1 MSRKQSAVQRI
12 RKKASTTSASR
23 TGSSSDPYHNGETPS
38 CRLLVDAV
46 QDIFPE
52 LYADRTKRIQSSEFG
67 QLLRWQVLKR
77 RQEREFPPALPLTSP
92 ETSEAVNDSEGMNE
106 NPDSPS
112 AATKKKRKKKRKK
125 KENNGELSG
134 THLALR
140 LSEESGNGEGLLSG
154 TIIEHENGASEAPLL
169 YDDEENDEPEIV
181 SLKEDEPSKPK
192 RKFDPSVN
200 ALDRSLHEMEE
211 ERCRC
216 KDESTP
222 DLGDL
227 PSDDG
232 DTEFGWD
239 TRSHISTLSF
249 DEIPQESTERGDE
262 DSVEMPV
269 PMSFKPS
276 STATRSASLRRSMSA
291 SSFESGGGA
300 STPKKAA
307 LGNSD
312 HCRERNQI
320 SLSSP
325 THEWVPVEHA
335 EAKNE
340 TPPADI
346 IRNPLSL
353 PYLLTLNT
361 DNGMTTLTINGKL
374 IYAEKANAAIEDYQL
389 GSLEAT
395 KLLLEDWLG
404 QVVIHRMKRGKDVY
418 STVIEHDAGDFLGY
432 VQEFLK
438 DGSRPREIPF
448 KHLVEALEQIECSAC
463 RSGVSKVI
471 DEWSNR
477 GEDKPLVLNP
487 RALDESPCI
496 DDTEVDAA
504 FDYVALEEGH
514 HHPQQ
519 PPPALEDGADVDPE
533 KHMSFSV
540 RSSDPKNSADKCLLV
555 EHISH
560 VHLNTFV
567 ETWLPCGIDE
577 EDLVN
582 TSIIDQMSLDGSN
595 AATVPEVLDPEE
607 ANRMQQRILRRIQ
620 MAQTELS
627 QIQMEGRELLNDLET
642 LLSGGAA
649 AKNID
654 ISAFTKIK
662 TVDDK
667 CTAFKGRINLI
678 VRRFSDGVECAGEH
692 LKLQLWTA
700 YLEALNKALK
710 SCDQYYEKLAETAD
724 QRGKLP
730 NVFVSAPFRA
740 LVQDLVKDKI
750 LSWTS
755 FSEFIGEL
763 FSGAALQEYITRMV
777 WHTERDVASVERSGT
792 ATVLYKMCNEL
803 AVALAT
809 WTETIVGSKMG
820 DIYQARVTQTEQ
832 ILEQLQ
838 HIIEPL
844 SEEYATVE
852 KYFSTE
858 RNLYFASLRSNVVLA
873 QGVKKRM
880 RLIDNAE
887 VEGMVTGVLLMWTHV
902 RLMQN
907 RMIHSVRIPQ
917 LPLQLKRFML
927 QDARSMH
934 DSLEKTDA
942 THGHSH
948 HQRHC
953 YLEVKSKR
961 KALCI
966 LAGLVYRWLR
976 ESFDLWRA
984 QKAEA
989 ELLKGFDV
997 DQPPK
1002 VAIDIPKPAKSKKS
1016 KKKKAQKPILSSDL
1030 QSVIIV
1036 EEVAD
1041 SADSNGNHHDGNLI
1055 VLEEVAD
1062 SANGN
1067 LANVESELENMEKD
1081 PEQADGVDDYSLGL
1095 TTKEATE
1102 LEEGTAPES
1111 SDSMTDPE
1119 FYEEYQLDSL
1129 DPKVFIEDGA
1139 DRIAAEDFLIARLR
1153 HFMLELGK
1161 TEKIILIS

>member
-12 RKKASTTSASR
+12 RKKASTTRASN
-23 TGSSSDPYHNGETPS
+23 GDSSCDPYHNGETPS

-52 LYADRTKRIQSSEFG
+52 LYADRNKRIQSSEFG

-77 RQEREFPPALPLTSP
+77 RQEREFPPALPLTSH
-92 ETSEAVNDSEGMNE
+92 EISRDVKDAEDNE
-106 NPDSPS
+106 EKPDSPTT
-112 AATKKKRKKKRKK
+112 ATKKKRKKKRKK
-125 KENNGELSG
+125 KENDGEFSG
-134 THLALR
+134 ANLALR
-140 LSEESGNGEGLLSG
+140 FSDESDHGEGLLSG
-154 TIIEHENGASEAPLL
+154 TIIEHETGISEAPLFE
-169 YDDEENDEPEIV
+169 DDEENEGPEIV
-181 SLKEDEPSKPK
+181 SLKDDGPSKPK
-192 RKFDPSVN
+192 FEPSLN
-200 ALDRSLHEMEE
+200 ALDRSLHAMEE

-232 DTEFGWD
+232 DTELAWD
-239 TRSHISTLSF
+239 TKSHISALSF

-262 DSVEMPV
+262 DSVEIPV
-269 PMSFKPS
+269 PMSCEPA
-276 STATRSASLRRSMSA
+276 STARRSETLRRTLSA
-291 SSFESGGGA
+291 SSFESIEGG
-300 STPKKAA
+300 STTKKGA

-325 THEWVPVEHA
+325 THEWVPEEHA

-340 TPPADI
+340 TPPGDV

-361 DNGMTTLTINGKL
+361 DNGMTTTTINGKL
-374 IYAEKANAAIEDYQL
+374 IYAEKASATIEDYQL

-395 KLLLEDWLG
+395 KLLMEDWLG
-404 QVVIHRMKRGKDVY
+404 QVVIHRMKRGKDSY
-418 STVIEHDAGDFLGY
+418 SPVIEHDTGDFLEY
-432 VQEFLK
+432 VQAFLK

-448 KHLVEALEQIECSAC
+448 KHLVEAIEHIDCSAC
-463 RSGVSKVI
+463 RASVSKVI

-487 RALDESPCI
+487 MVLDESPCS
-496 DDTEVDAA
+496 DDTEVDVA

-514 HHPQQ
+514 HLPKQ
-519 PPPALEDGADVDPE
+519 PPPALEDGEDVDTD

-540 RSSDPKNSADKCLLV
+540 RSSDPKNSAEKCFLLD
-555 EHISH
+555 HMSH
-560 VHLNTFV
+560 MHLNTFV

-607 ANRMQQRILRRIQ
+607 ANRMQQRILSRIQ
-620 MAQTELS
+620 MAQTKLFE
-627 QIQMEGRELLNDLET
+627 IQKEGRELVKDFEH
-642 LLSGGAA
+642 LLSEGTATQ
-649 AKNID
+649 NIN
-654 ISAFTKIK
+654 ILAFTKIK
-662 TVDDK
+662 AVDDK
-667 CTAFKGRINLI
+667 CTAFKGRINGI
-678 VRRFSDGVECAGEH
+678 VKSFSDGVECAGEH
-692 LKLQLWTA
+692 LKLRLWTA
-700 YLEALNKALK
+700 YLEAMNKVLK
-710 SCDQYYEKLAETAD
+710 SCDLYYEKLSETAD

-730 NVFVSAPFRA
+730 NAFVSASFRD
-740 LVQDLVKDKI
+740 LVQTLVKEKI
-750 LSWTS
+750 MAWTS
-755 FSEFIGEL
+755 FSEFIGEV
-763 FSGAALQEYITRMV
+763 FRGAALQEYITRMI
-777 WHTERDVASVERSGT
+777 WHTERDVVNVERSGS
-792 ATVLYKMCNEL
+792 ATVLYKMCNDLAIEL
-803 AVALAT
+803 ST

-820 DIYQARVTQTEQ
+820 DIYQVRVTQTEQ
-832 ILEQLQ
+832 ILERLQ
-838 HIIEPL
+838 RIIEPL

-873 QGVKKRM
+873 QGVKKQM

-927 QDARSMH
+927 QDARSMY
-934 DSLEKTDA
+934 DSLGMTDSI
-942 THGHSH
+942 HGHSH

-953 YLEVKSKR
+953 HLEVKSKR

-966 LAGLVYRWLR
+966 LSGLGYRWLR

-984 QKAEA
+984 QKAED

-997 DQPPK
+997 DQLST
-1002 VAIDIPKPAKSKKS
+1002 DIAKPAKSKKS
-1016 KKKKAQKPILSSDL
+1016 KKKKAQKSITSSNL
-1030 QSVIIV
+1030 QNVIV
-1036 EEVAD
+1036 LEDVSD
-1041 SADSNGNHHDGNLI
+1041 SADSTGIHYD
-1055 VLEEVAD
+1055 
-1062 SANGN
+1062 GN
-1067 LANVESELENMEKD
+1067 LANVDKSTDSDLKNMEKYTK
-1081 PEQADGVDDYSLGL
+1081 QAESAHNHSLGL
-1095 TTKEATE
+1095 QTKEVPE

-1111 SDSMTDPE
+1111 SDSTTDPE
-1119 FYEEYQLDSL
+1119 FYEECELCVSS
-1129 DPKVFIEDGA
+1129 KVFIEDGA
-1139 DRIAAEDFLIARLR
+1139 NRIEPEDFLMARLR
-1153 HFMLELGK
+1153 HIMLELGK
-1161 TEKIILIS
+1161 TEKIVLIS